1 MNTSIFRAAAGP
13 RKDAQGVTYARM
25 RRSLVVLLLL
35 GALAIYPVHGATS
48 IDAVFTAFWD
58 APNPSA
64 AEKASHAMLSNGV
77 SFNEAWMRLKAGR
90 TYSKEKTGLIR
101 RPSSVGGVTIDNI
114 IEIPAEYDPVKKWP
128 LRVQLH
134 GGVGRDL
141 RDDPQPQ
148 SARIPG
154 EPQIYIEPQAY
165 WEAAWWHTT
174 QVDNILGL
182 LDFVRRKYNVDE
194 TQTYITGISDG
205 GTGTFFFALRE
216 PNPWSACLS
225 LNGQPL
231 VLANRDA
238 RIEGN
243 LYLGNLANCP
253 LYVVNGDHD
262 PLYPAE
268 TVTPLVD
275 AMHKAGVMPVYHI
288 QPNERHDVHWWPDER
303 ASYEMFVHTHP
314 RSAHPERLSWE
325 TDRTDRFNRVRWLV
339 IDKLGTP
346 KSPPSPQAS
355 AKPLSPPAPAR
366 QADTLE
372 DVNVF
377 TFRSS
382 TMNVFPR
389 RRQVQSGRVDVERH
403 GNAFDA
409 RTRGVSEF
417 TLLVSPDVIDFAK
430 PVQVTV
436 NGAQVFSGLVKRDLP
451 TLLKWAARDNDRTA
465 LYGAELHITVPN

>member
-1 MNTSIFRAAAGP
+1 
-13 RKDAQGVTYARM
+13 M
-25 RRSLVVLLLL
+25 RRSLLVLLLACL
-35 GALAIYPVHGATS
+35 STYSVRGAPTV
-48 IDAVFTAFWD
+48 DAAFKTFWD
-58 APNPSA
+58 APTASA
-64 AEKASHAMLSNGV
+64 AEKAARSVLDSGV
-77 SFNEAWMRLKAGR
+77 TFDQAWTRLKAGR
-90 TYSKEKTGLIR
+90 SYANEKTGLVR
-101 RPSSVGGVTIDNI
+101 HPSSVGGVTIDNI
-114 IEIPAEYDPVKKWP
+114 IEIPAEYDPGKKWP

-148 SARIPG
+148 SSRIPG

-165 WEAAWWHTT
+165 WEAAWWHTS
-174 QVDNILGL
+174 QVDNITSL
-182 LDFVRRKYNVDE
+182 LDFVKRKYNVDE
-194 TQTYITGISDG
+194 TQSYITGISDG

-238 RIEGN
+238 RIDGN

-253 LYVVNGDHD
+253 LYIVNGDHD

-288 QPNERHDVHWWPDER
+288 QPNERHDVHWWPEER
-303 ASYEMFVHTHP
+303 ASYEMFVHAHP
-314 RSAHPERLSWE
+314 RVPHPERLSWE

-339 IDKLGTP
+339 IDKLGTR
-346 KSPPSPQAS
+346 PPSRPATAS
-355 AKPLSPPAPAR
+355 QPPAPRASASQGDR
-366 QADTLE
+366 LE

-377 TFRSS
+377 TYDAA
-382 TMNVFPR
+382 TMNIFPR
-389 RRQVQSGRVDVERH
+389 RRQGASGRVDIERR
-403 GNAFDA
+403 GNTFAA
-409 RTRGVSEF
+409 RTRGVTDL
-417 TLLVSPDVIDFAK
+417 TLLLSPDVIDFAK
-430 PVQVTV
+430 PVQVTI
-436 NGAQVFSGLVKRDLP
+436 NGAPAFGGLVKKDLP

-465 LYGAELHITVPN
+465 LYGAELHVTVPN